1 MLENSLKVFD
11 WETYREKLN
20 VYKECYKVLKKLHS
34 SRSYGKMRFI
44 QERQKQSFTD
54 KLINKF
60 VKTCQ
65 KNAGY
70 DYFVVAYGDGNFGLT
85 IKGIP
90 R

>member
-1 MLENSLKVFD
+1 MLQGAKNS
-11 WETYREKLN
+11 Y
-20 VYKECYKVLKKLHS
+20 S

-54 KLINKF
+54 KLINNF

-70 DYFVVAYGDGNFGLT
+70 DDFVISYGFVLT
-85 IKGIP
+85 MKGIDGGGSSH
-90 R
+90 RLSER

>member
-1 MLENSLKVFD
+1 MLQGAKNS
-11 WETYREKLN
+11 Y
-20 VYKECYKVLKKLHS
+20 S

-85 IKGIP
+85 MKGMDGGRIAH
-90 R
+90 RRLMAWL